1 MGGDWQIIS
10 EAVKKKK
17 RKEKKSSLVG
27 QLALVT
33 TSDSAGFPGYQTKT
47 LIRKKGLYELQYL
60 NSR

>member
-47 LIRKKGLYELQYL
+47 LIRKKGLYEL
-60 NSR
+60 